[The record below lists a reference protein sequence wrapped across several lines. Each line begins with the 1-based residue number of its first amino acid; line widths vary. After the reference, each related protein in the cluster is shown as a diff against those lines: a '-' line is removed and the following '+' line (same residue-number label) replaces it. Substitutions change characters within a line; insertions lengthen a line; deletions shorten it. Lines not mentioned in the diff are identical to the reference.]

1 MATTGSGGFLAQW
14 RRPTQKRQD
23 YLTAALCL
31 APWTIGF
38 LGLTLGPMLYSFA
51 LSFFEADLLT
61 QRQFLGFAN
70 YSNLF
75 HDPLFLKSLKVT
87 ATYAFV
93 SVPLGVVVAL
103 GVAMLLNQKTVGLSV
118 WRTIYYMPSLI
129 SGVAVSVLWLQIFNP
144 RMGLINGF
152 LANFGIKGPAWIFD
166 SDWALPSLIIM
177 SIWAVGSTMLLYLA
191 GLQGIPTEL
200 YEAAEIDGAG
210 SIRRFVNITIPML
223 TPTIFFN
230 SLIGL
235 IAAFQLFTQ
244 AKIMTQGGPNNATL
258 TMVLF
263 LYRKAFEQTRFGYAA
278 AVAWI
283 LFAIIVVFSVLYVR
297 FSDRWVFYA
306 SQDAK

>member
-1 MATTGSGGFLAQW
+1 
-14 RRPTQKRQD
+14 
-23 YLTAALCL
+23 
-31 APWTIGF
+31 
-38 LGLTLGPMLYSFA
+38 MLYSFG

-61 QRQFLGFAN
+61 GSKFLGVAN
-70 YSNLF
+70 YTNLF

-93 SVPLGVVVAL
+93 SVPLGVIVAL
-103 GVAMLLNQKTVGLSV
+103 GVAMLLNQKIVGLSV
-118 WRTIYYMPSLI
+118 WRTVYYMPSLI

-144 RMGLINGF
+144 RMGLINGL
-152 LANFGIKGPAWIFD
+152 LARFGIKGPAWIFD
-166 SDWALPSLIIM
+166 SNWALPSLIIM
-177 SIWAVGSTMLLYLA
+177 SLWGVGATMLLYLA

-210 SIRRFVNITIPML
+210 KVRKFVNITIPML

-244 AKIMTQGGPNNATL
+244 AMVMTGGGPNNATL

-263 LYRKAFEQTRFGYAA
+263 LYRKAFQQTRFGYAS

-283 LFAIIVVFSVLYVR
+283 LFAIIIVFTVLYVR

-306 SQDAK
+306 GQENN